1 MTADDTRQ
9 DSTGNNQQVG
19 VIPPADPHGAAPGDT
34 VGQMAQYSGLDHTA
48 DAVRGQELQ
57 EENQYAVNYLVHRM
71 LWGQEEK
78 IDNVTVTKDGHVRV
92 NDEVW

>member
-1 MTADDTRQ
+1 MTDDVRQ
-9 DSTGNNQQVG
+9 DSMGDDRPAG
-19 VIPPADPHGAAPGDT
+19 SIPPADPHGAAPDDT

-48 DAVRGQELQ
+48 DAVRGRELQ

-78 IDNVTVTKDGHVRV
+78 IDNVMVDKDGHVRV